1 MKIRTKFS
9 VASAIVILLIISI
22 TTLST
27 YWFVSNSVKAKTH
40 AYVTDSTQLLAVSI
54 ENWLAAKANQIAV
67 IKSQLEQDFSDDNFQ
82 KLLNTPVLKQE
93 FLLAFGTLA
102 TETGLR
108 SNNPARKNPPG
119 VDFRERAWYQ
129 LGKNQN
135 KTVYTSPYTD
145 AATGELLLSVVSP
158 VVAEGRFKGVIG
170 GDLSLKTIASSVN
183 QVNFDNT
190 GYAFLVDK
198 SGNVISHQDVALN
211 GKKLQQVYANLRL
224 DNIDQL
230 QEVDTKDGSRL
241 FYLHSLDNTF
251 GTDWYLA
258 VLIDKAKAYKTLT
271 EITLNSL
278 VIAILAVFIGVLCV
292 RTLAIHLLKPLN
304 DLESAITGMASGG
317 GDLTKRLKIVNEDEC
332 GTVAR
337 QFNLFLGFLHGLV
350 SSVKERAD
358 DVVISSDAAKE
369 LSTQSSKKL
378 DQQVS
383 LIENLATAMNEMS
396 TTSTEIAGNAQ
407 QAASSI
413 TSVNEKTS
421 EGRDIFFQA
430 RGQINALA
438 DDITASYE
446 LSTQLAEYSQSIEN
460 ILSVINGIAEQTNL
474 LALNAAIEAA
484 RAGEQGRGFAVVADE
499 VRSLAS
505 KTQESTTEI
514 KSMIDQ
520 IQVSST
526 QVQQAMGSSRDK
538 TQLCVSQTEQA
549 TEMLEEISEAV
560 KELMDRNIQIATA
573 IEEQS
578 VVIEEI
584 NKNTIHIN
592 DISVEV
598 GHFSGKQYSASEE
611 LANNAHE
618 QETLL
623 SKFTL

>member
-9 VASAIVILLIISI
+9 VASAVVILLIISV

-27 YWFVSNSVKAKTH
+27 YWFVSESVKAKTH
-40 AYVTDSTQLLAVSI
+40 AYVTDSTKLLAISI
-54 ENWLAAKANQIAV
+54 ENWLAGKANQINV
-67 IKSQLEQDFSDDNFQ
+67 VKSQIEQNFSEEQFQ
-82 KLLNTPVLKQE
+82 QALNTPVFKSE

-102 TETGLR
+102 TEEGLR

-158 VVAEGRFKGVIG
+158 IMAAGRFKGVIG

-183 QVNFDNT
+183 LVNFDDT
-190 GYAFLVDK
+190 GYAFLVDRA
-198 SGNVISHQDVALN
+198 GRVISHHDVDFN
-211 GKKLQQVYANLRL
+211 GKKMEQVYSNLRL
-224 DNIDQL
+224 SGVGEL

-241 FYLHSLDNTF
+241 FYLHPLDNTY

-278 VIAILAVFIGVLCV
+278 IIAVLAVFIGVVCV
-292 RTLAIHLLKPLN
+292 RTLAIHLLKPLH
-304 DLESAITGMASGG
+304 DLETAITGMASGG
-317 GDLTKRLKIVNEDEC
+317 GDLTQRLRIVNEDEC
-332 GTVAR
+332 GVVAQ
-337 QFNLFLGFLHGLV
+337 QFNVFLGFLHGLV
-350 SSVKERAD
+350 GRVKERAD
-358 DVVISSDAAKE
+358 DVVLSSDAAKE
-369 LSTQSSKKL
+369 LATHSSSRL
-378 DQQVS
+378 DKQVS

-421 EGRDIFFQA
+421 EGREIFFQA
-430 RGQINALA
+430 RGQINTLA

-526 QVQQAMGSSRDK
+526 QVQQSMGSSRDK
-538 TQLCVSQTEQA
+538 TQQCVSQTEQA
-549 TEMLEEISEAV
+549 THMLEEISEAV

-598 GHFSGKQYSASEE
+598 GSFADKQYSASEE
-611 LANNAHE
+611 LAKNAHE

>member
-9 VASAIVILLIISI
+9 VTSAIVILLIITT

-27 YWFVSNSVKAKTH
+27 YWFVSDSVKTKTH

-54 ENWLAAKANQIAV
+54 ENWLAGKATQINV
-67 IKSQLEQDFSDDNFQ
+67 IKSQLEQNFSDDNFQ
-82 KLLNTPVLKQE
+82 QALNTPVFKNE
-93 FLLAFGTLA
+93 FLLTFGTLA
-102 TETGLR
+102 NEEGLR

-158 VVAEGRFKGVIG
+158 IVVNGNFKGVIG
-170 GDLSLKTIASSVN
+170 GDLSLKTIANSVN

-198 SGNVISHQDVALN
+198 SGNIISHQHAEFN
-211 GKKLQQVYANLRL
+211 GKKLQQAYPALRL
-224 DNIDQL
+224 GSVDKL
-230 QEVDTKDGSRL
+230 QEVDTKEGNRL

-258 VLIDKAKAYKTLT
+258 VLIDKSKAYKTLT
-271 EITLNSL
+271 EITINSL
-278 VIAILAVFIGVLCV
+278 IIAILAVAIGVFCV
-292 RTLAIHLLKPLN
+292 RTLAIHLLQPLR
-304 DLESAITGMASGG
+304 DLESAITSMANGG
-317 GDLTKRLKIVNEDEC
+317 GDLTRRLKIVNEDEC

-350 SSVKERAD
+350 SNVKERAD
-358 DVVISSDAAKE
+358 EVVISSDAAKE
-369 LSTQSSKKL
+369 LSTHSSQKL

-383 LIENLATAMNEMS
+383 LIESLATAMNEMS

-421 EGRDIFFQA
+421 EGQEIFFKA
-430 RGQINALA
+430 RNQINALA

-446 LSTQLAEYSQSIEN
+446 LSTQLAEYSQNIEN

-520 IQVSST
+520 IQASSI
-526 QVQQAMGSSRDK
+526 QVQQSMGSSRDK
-538 TQLCVSQTEQA
+538 TQQCVSQTEQA
-549 TEMLEEISEAV
+549 THMLEEISEAV

-598 GHFSGKQYSASEE
+598 GSFSDKQYSASEE
-611 LANNAHE
+611 LAKNAHE
-618 QETLL
+618 QEALL